1 MDSRFRVN
9 DEENRNAGSFGA
21 SSHSLMTSERIL
33 LELRSV
39 SKAFGLTRV
48 LEDIN
53 LEVRD
58 GEFITILGPSGSGK
72 TTILRMIGGFVA
84 PTSGEIRLD
93 GRDIVRL
100 AINRRPFNTVFQDYA
115 LFPHMT
121 VAANVGYGLMVR
133 GMARPEI
140 SKRVGA
146 ALELVQLGALAKRY
160 PAALSGGQR
169 QRVALARAIICE
181 PRLILLDE
189 PLAALDVELRKQMQL
204 FLKDI
209 QREIKTT
216 FLFVTHDQEEAIAI
230 ADRICV
236 MNFGRIL
243 QLGTPP
249 EVYYR
254 PQSEFVARFF
264 GDNNLIEGILGAIEG
279 ERRRIT
285 TPIGEI
291 LCAVDDQP
299 AIAAAPAGAR
309 AFAVFR
315 PESASLAAATGENRA
330 RGRVAAVSF
339 GGATTVALLDLEGK
353 GGPVAARLKLPSR
366 VGGPALAAGEAVEI
380 GWPAAAC
387 RLVLA

>member
-1 MDSRFRVN
+1 M
-9 DEENRNAGSFGA
+9 A
-21 SSHSLMTSERIL
+21 SERIL

-39 SKAFGLTRV
+39 SKAFGPTTV
-48 LEDIN
+48 LENID
-53 LEVRD
+53 LAVRD

-84 PTSGEIRLD
+84 PSSGEIRLD
-93 GRDIVRL
+93 GRDIARL
-100 AINRRPFNTVFQDYA
+100 PINRRPFNTVFQDYA

-133 GMARPEI
+133 GLARRETER
-140 SKRVGA
+140 RVGE

-160 PAALSGGQR
+160 PAELSGGQR

-243 QLGTPP
+243 QIGTPP
-249 EVYYR
+249 DVYYR
-254 PQSEFVARFF
+254 PRSEFVARFF
-264 GDNNLIEGILGAIEG
+264 GDNNLIEGVLGPG
-279 ERRRIT
+279 DDRERRIA

-291 LCAVDDQP
+291 LCATDGQP
-299 AIAAAPAGAR
+299 DIAAAPQGTR

-315 PESASLAAATGENRA
+315 PESIDLAVSAAENKA
-330 RGRVAAVSF
+330 RGRVGAISF
-339 GGATTVALLDLEGK
+339 GGATTVALLDLDGK
-353 GGPVAARLKLPSR
+353 DGPVTARIKLPSR
-366 VGGPALAAGEAVEI
+366 VGAPALAPGEPLEI
-380 GWPAAAC
+380 AWPAAAC

>member
-1 MDSRFRVN
+1 
-9 DEENRNAGSFGA
+9 
-21 SSHSLMTSERIL
+21 MTSDKIL
-33 LELRSV
+33 LELKAV
-39 SKAFGLTRV
+39 SKSFGPTAV
-48 LEDIN
+48 LENID
-53 LEVRD
+53 LAVRD

-72 TTILRMIGGFVA
+72 TTILRMIGGFIQ
-84 PTSGEIRLD
+84 PSSGEIRLD
-93 GRDIVRL
+93 GRDIAGL
-100 AINRRPFNTVFQDYA
+100 PINRRPFNTVFQDYA
-115 LFPHMT
+115 LFPHMD

-133 GMARPEI
+133 
-140 SKRVGA
+140 RVGRKDIA
-146 ALELVQLGALAKRY
+146 RRVGQALDLVQLGPLASRY
-160 PAALSGGQR
+160 PAQLSGGQR

-243 QLGTPP
+243 QLGTPRQ
-249 EVYYR
+249 VYYR

-264 GDNNLIEGILGAIEG
+264 GDNNLIEGVLGPGDRRQRRIDTPLGAL
-279 ERRRIT
+279 
-285 TPIGEI
+285 
-291 LCAVDDQP
+291 LCAVDGQADV
-299 AIAAAPAGAR
+299 ADAAVGAR

-315 PESASLAAATGENRA
+315 PESVIPSPVAGGAAGENRA
-330 RGRVAAVSF
+330 TGTVGDVSF
-339 GGATTVALLDLEGK
+339 AGATTVAVVNLEGK
-353 GGPVAARLKLPSR
+353 AGPIAARIKIASR
-366 VGGPALAAGEAVEI
+366 VEGIAIAPGDRLTIAWPAVE
-380 GWPAAAC
+380 C